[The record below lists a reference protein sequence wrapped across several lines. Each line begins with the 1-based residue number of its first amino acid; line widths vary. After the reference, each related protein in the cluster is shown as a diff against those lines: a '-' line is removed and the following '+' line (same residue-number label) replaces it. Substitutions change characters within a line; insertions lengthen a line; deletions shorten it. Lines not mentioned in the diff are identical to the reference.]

1 MKKDFVSEFFDQA
14 SKMLPPMPSRDELQ
28 KSLHAVA
35 QSTLSKLELVTREEF
50 DAQTAVLERTR
61 TRLEQLEKQLQQLS
75 EELAKR

>member
-1 MKKDFVSEFFDQA
+1 MKKDFVSEFLDQA

-35 QSTLSKLELVTREEF
+35 QSTLSKLDLVTREEF

-75 EELAKR
+75 EDLAKR

>member
-1 MKKDFVSEFFDQA
+1 MKKDFVSEFLDQA

-35 QSTLSKLELVTREEF
+35 QSTLAKLDLVTREEF
-50 DAQTAVLERTR
+50 DAQSAVLERTR
-61 TRLEQLEKQLQQLS
+61 TRLEQLEKQLQQLT